1 MIVFENVEKGYINPE
16 TNRFQS
22 VLRIDDYSV
31 PNGRHLAVSGPSG
44 TGKTTLLHL
53 ISGLLKPEQG
63 QITINNVAISGLS
76 ESERDRFRADNIG
89 YVFQSFNLL
98 DGFTALENVKVG
110 LMFSGKGAKKHQ
122 AEHMLDRV
130 GLADRMHYKPSQ
142 LSVGQQQRV
151 CIARALVNNPDIL
164 LADEPTGNLDPATSA
179 EVLQLLKE
187 TAAGKILI
195 TVTHEQDVINQ
206 FDHQLNIERFT
217 QPSTQEA
224 V

>member
-110 LMFSGKGAKKHQ
+110 LMF
-122 AEHMLDRV
+122 
-130 GLADRMHYKPSQ
+130 
-142 LSVGQQQRV
+142 
-151 CIARALVNNPDIL
+151 
-164 LADEPTGNLDPATSA
+164 
-179 EVLQLLKE
+179 
-187 TAAGKILI
+187 
-195 TVTHEQDVINQ
+195 
-206 FDHQLNIERFT
+206 FW
-217 QPSTQEA
+217 
-224 V
+224 

>member
-63 QITINNVAISGLS
+63 QITINNVVISGLS

-110 LMFSGKGAKKHQ
+110 LMFSGKGAKKLQ